1 MKLIKISRDR
11 LQRSLSHGYFKKISN
26 SSNSSLTQSDYKSI
40 IDKLDIANSEHAGS
54 VDAIFSL
61 LIKKNPDIENNAK
74 FRNIRNGIAAEI
86 FKMGGEY
93 DKKLIQCVK
102 KNAQDIKAEMF
113 ALVQKFYN
121 SGYKIIAYDIM
132 RQLSILSAWMDEA
145 INEKDADKNKHKIK
159 EIFSPDSDFHKSF
172 LYLNKIKSLLQKP
185 SLKDELA
192 KFSTEIHRNEN
203 GKVVDIEKCLN
214 KATNARSAAD
224 VDSAVGSFFGL
235 LADKGHNVS
244 YVSNS
249 DWGRDYDALQ
259 NIKPI
264 DSIST
269 IKDSFI
275 KVDKECN
282 IAREA
287 NGKVGIF
294 DINNKNSTQTYDKD
308 KKKRF
313 NDFKTMVLNIFE
325 NEEKY
330 SGKLKNK
337 STDFFLGKAPEG
349 AKELKSSDQGKNF
362 SNIINLFEAVVT
374 EGGMKDLNYRKCE
387 NIANKIGLNDLINNL
402 IYNFNQIPEYE
413 PAKIK
418 DCLDIFIKKFNDKI
432 NRKEEYFKKH
442 GGRFFLKK
450 HKGFNALSEGIKKI
464 TGGMSS
470 GFDFITKPES
480 LVIQISSSFEKWHD
494 KQVADLTKDKKF
506 LKQIASRKDYG
517 EHIDSSRLIENLS
530 PKDIENMK
538 KYAAPRMFA
547 RSIKEN
553 QFIRQAKLDA
563 ERQKMFRDY
572 RLAND
577 SKGNVYYPP
586 EGTNYPTFYQQS
598 PYPLQGIYPQQPM
611 LSDADIKRI
620 ADAICR
626 RRIAE
631 GTTPGGFKFLR

>member
-1 MKLIKISRDR
+1 MKFIKISRDLSKR

-40 IDKLDIANSEHAGS
+40 IDKLDIANQEHAGS

-61 LIKKNPDIENNAK
+61 LIKKNPDIENNAE

-93 DKKLIQCVK
+93 DKKLIQSVE
-102 KNAQDIKAEMF
+102 KNALDIKREMF
-113 ALVQKFYN
+113 ELVKKFYN

-145 INEKDADKNKHKIK
+145 INEEDADKNKHKIK

-224 VDSAVGSFFGL
+224 VGSAVGYFFGL
-235 LADKGHNVS
+235 LVDKGHNVS

-294 DINNKNSTQTYDKD
+294 DINNKNSTQTYVKD
-308 KKKRF
+308 KQKRF
-313 NDFKTMVLNIFE
+313 NDFKTIVLNIFE
-325 NEEKY
+325 NKEKY
-330 SGKLKNK
+330 DAEGYKLKNK
-337 STDFFLGKAPEG
+337 PTDFFFDKEIPRKHEDAIDFVEKNGPE
-349 AKELKSSDQGKNF
+349 
-362 SNIINLFEAVVT
+362 NIVKLFKAVVT
-374 EGGMKDLNYRKCE
+374 EGGMKNLDYRKCE

-402 IYNFNQIPEYE
+402 IYNFNQFNPEYE
-413 PAKIK
+413 SAKIK
-418 DCLDIFIKKFNDKI
+418 SCLEIFITKFNDRI
-432 NRKEEYFKKH
+432 NGNQNFFKTP
-442 GGRFFLKK
+442 GGKFFLKK
-450 HKGFNALSEGIKKI
+450 HKGFNALSEGIRKI

-470 GFDFITKPES
+470 GFDFITKSEG
-480 LVIQISSSFEKWHD
+480 LVIQISDSFDKWHD
-494 KQVADLTKDKKF
+494 MQKNDLADDKKA
-506 LKQIASRKDYG
+506 LKNLITGIPNQIPVNVFDA
-517 EHIDSSRLIENLS
+517 LS
-530 PKDIENMK
+530 PYDIHRLKEKAIKNNANNILQGQIGNWRRVQRDNFDIEREDKLFKIRYKDSRYHPTREDMWGWGYGGNQYNPYQCNHQNIPRQPPTDEYIK
-538 KYAAPRMFA
+538 KIVEAVR
-547 RSIKEN
+547 
-553 QFIRQAKLDA
+553 
-563 ERQKMFRDY
+563 
-572 RLAND
+572 
-577 SKGNVYYPP
+577 KG
-586 EGTNYPTFYQQS
+586 
-598 PYPLQGIYPQQPM
+598 M
-611 LSDADIKRI
+611 
-620 ADAICR
+620 R
-626 RRIAE
+626 RR
-631 GTTPGGFKFLR
+631 

>member
-40 IDKLDIANSEHAGS
+40 IDKLDIANQEHAGS

-61 LIKKNPDIENNAK
+61 LIKKNRDIENNAK
-74 FRNIRNGIAAEI
+74 FRNIRNGINAEI

-102 KNAQDIKAEMF
+102 TNAKDIKAEMF

-132 RQLSILSAWMDEA
+132 RQLSILSEWMDDA

-172 LYLNKIKSLLQKP
+172 LYLNKIKSLLQKT

-192 KFSTEIHRNEN
+192 KFSTEIHTNE
-203 GKVVDIEKCLN
+203 KKQVVDIEKCI
-214 KATNARSAAD
+214 KAAD
-224 VDSAVGSFFGL
+224 AGSAVGSFFGL
-235 LADKGHNVS
+235 CVDKGSKIINN
-244 YVSNS
+244 YVS
-249 DWGRDYDALQ
+249 DTIIGRDYDTLKEQ
-259 NIKPI
+259 NPL
-264 DSIST
+264 SIISK

-275 KVDKECN
+275 EVDKKCN
-282 IAREA
+282 ITREA

-294 DINNKNSTQTYDKD
+294 DINNKNSTQTYVKD
-308 KKKRF
+308 KQKRF
-313 NDFKTMVLNIFE
+313 NDFKTMLLNIFE
-325 NEEKY
+325 NKEKY
-330 SGKLKNK
+330 DVEKYQLNNK
-337 STDFFLGKAPEG
+337 STDFFFETIPSNYKDAIKWGVENNAE
-349 AKELKSSDQGKNF
+349 
-362 SNIINLFEAVVT
+362 NIIKLFKAVVT